1 MKINPF
7 FLSCLPVVCQ
17 ALFKCIVVTITFY
30 RLISS
35 SYYLGRDGRD
45 GRNGKKNEQQT
56 SSSNVQ
62 VLLEIKGYVA

>member
-1 MKINPF
+1 MF
-7 FLSCLPVVCQ
+7 QS
-17 ALFKCIVVTITFY
+17 LFKYIVVAITFY

-56 SSSNVQ
+56 NSLYVQ
-62 VLLEIKGYVA
+62 VLREIKGCVA

>member
-1 MKINPF
+1 MKINKF
-7 FLSCLPVVCQ
+7 FLFRLSVVFQ
-17 ALFKCIVVTITFY
+17 PLFKYTVVTVTFY

-62 VLLEIKGYVA
+62 VLREIKSYVA

>member
-1 MKINPF
+1 MKINKF
-7 FLSCLPVVCQ
+7 FLFRLSVVFQ
-17 ALFKCIVVTITFY
+17 PLFKCTVVTVTFY

-56 SSSNVQ
+56 NSSYVQ
-62 VLLEIKGYVA
+62 VLREIKGCVA